1 MERKKRYRRK
11 KKKTS
16 ISFKIYL
23 RIDKQMTIT
32 WLDNRGK
39 DNKVDEFIMV
49 RMPHFSISIFYYK
62 IKKNMLTLNK

>member
-1 MERKKRYRRK
+1 
-11 KKKTS
+11 
-16 ISFKIYL
+16 
-23 RIDKQMTIT
+23 MTIT